1 MRVFA
6 SRSRLSVMSGEHNPG
21 GLAVDNSAL
30 VPGVL
35 TNQVAVVTGGSRG
48 IGFAAAKGL
57 ANLGAQV
64 LLIGQNSQN
73 VEKANSQ
80 LLSQGLKS
88 QGYVCDISDARQMDY
103 VGSQI
108 LEKFTPTILI
118 NSAGVMS
125 ERTAK
130 TLKTSIEEWDRV
142 LRINLTGVFN
152 AIRVF
157 APVMVEQRIGRIISV
172 TACLGRMSG
181 PGTNGGLAP
190 YRISKAG
197 VNALTKNFAAETGN
211 GKRGVLVDAMCPAH
225 CQTDMGGPDAPRT
238 AEQGAETILWLA
250 SRQINENTQTGLLW
264 EDRAVVPW

>member
-1 MRVFA
+1 MRVSA

-21 GLAVDNSAL
+21 GLVGDNSAL
-30 VPGVL
+30 VPGAL
-35 TNQVAVVTGGSRG
+35 TNQVAIVTGGSRG
-48 IGFAAAKGL
+48 IGFAAAQGL
-57 ANLGAQV
+57 AKLGAQV
-64 LLIGQNSQN
+64 VIIGQSSQN
-73 VEKANSQ
+73 VEKANNQ
-80 LLSQGLKS
+80 LQSQGFKS
-88 QGYVCDISDARQMDY
+88 HGFVCDVSDAKQMDL

-108 LEKFTPTILI
+108 LEKFTPTILV

-130 TLKTSIEEWDRV
+130 TLRTSSEEWDRV
-142 LRINLTGVFN
+142 LKINLNGVFN

-225 CQTDMGGPDAPRT
+225 CQTDMGGADAPRT

-250 SRQINENTQTGLLW
+250 SRQVDENTQTGLLW